1 MFQLPIRG
9 IFVLILLGAYALAAS
24 IEDLASAVK
33 TRATERRIHGSRG
46 SSKVARSRRPTL
58 KASSPDPSIIDVLDF
73 GANGNGVYD
82 NTAAFNAAAA
92 FLAETGGE
100 IQVPSGNYSF
110 LGTVTL
116 TKGISLTGTFESVPS
131 TSHEIPTRGS
141 ILMVRGNRGNESGP
155 SFLYLNEDCAVR
167 GFIFYYPDNV
177 VGAAPAPYPWT
188 IQLNGNNNAVED
200 VELLNVWNGISA
212 VGAARHY
219 IARVQGQPANI
230 GIKVDQTYDIGRIED
245 VHWNPWWSD
254 EPAYLSWQ
262 ITQGVG
268 FLIARTDWEYTL
280 NTFVFGMSI
289 GYQFVSSPDGSCN
302 GNFLGIGA
310 DCFTNSSVTVD
321 SSDPYGI
328 LITNGEFT
336 SFTFGTDNNFDHTQ
350 VIVSST
356 NAGAIRFVNSA
367 FWGPSHQIAKIAGTG
382 SVGFESCMFNT
393 WDSAKT
399 GQAAIQVSGGDVLVR
414 GCDFQSDKIGG
425 QVILR
430 SGTGKAIITEN
441 LIAGKLNVTN
451 LGAKKAIVVNNADD
465 S

>member
-58 KASSPDPSIIDVLDF
+58 KASLPDPSIVDVLDF

-82 NTAAFNAAAA
+82 NTAAFNAAVA
-92 FLAETGGE
+92 FLADTGGE

-141 ILMVRGNRGNESGP
+141 ILMIRGNRGNESGP

-310 DCFTNSSVTVD
+310 DCCTNSSVTVD

-425 QVILR
+425 QVILA

-451 LGAKKAIVVNNADD
+451 LGAKKAVVVNNADD

>member
-58 KASSPDPSIIDVLDF
+58 KASLPDPSIIDVLDF

-310 DCFTNSSVTVD
+310 DCCTNSSVTVD
-321 SSDPYGI
+321 SSEVKVDEPTYQI
-328 LITNGEFT
+328 LPELDEESKKKTYMIKQLG
-336 SFTFGTDNNFDHTQ
+336 Q
-350 VIVSST
+350 QIVKS
-356 NAGAIRFVNSA
+356 
-367 FWGPSHQIAKIAGTG
+367 K
-382 SVGFESCMFNT
+382 E
-393 WDSAKT
+393 
-399 GQAAIQVSGGDVLVR
+399 
-414 GCDFQSDKIGG
+414 
-425 QVILR
+425 
-430 SGTGKAIITEN
+430 
-441 LIAGKLNVTN
+441 
-451 LGAKKAIVVNNADD
+451 
-465 S
+465 